1 MSKHFAQQDRLTLYA
16 HKNSIMFG
24 MLLISLIHNTDTERN
39 MTCKDRKTVT
49 RNSEYTDI
57 VVTLKLRPAQ
67 QLMWQQLHNNFSGSL
82 RSIPEVEHDLFPTV
96 YFKLVFMNYHITVNN
111 MMFVNNNVVKY
122 TTGK

>member
-1 MSKHFAQQDRLTLYA
+1 MSKQFALQDRLTLYSN
-16 HKNSIMFG
+16 KNSIMFRL
-24 MLLISLIHNTDTERN
+24 LLISLIHITDTERN
-39 MTCKDRKTVT
+39 MTWKDRKTVT

-96 YFKLVFMNYHITVNN
+96 YFKLLFMNNHNTGNI
-111 MMFVNNNVVKY
+111 MMFVNNNVVK
-122 TTGK
+122 